1 MGDSRHRDVLDGR
14 TSDGLPLSLS
24 VAYQYRLIPEKLFQ
38 LYDTFENG
46 VGDYKAAYKLF
57 GIHLIT
63 EISTNYTAYQFFNEK
78 EKIAH
83 EMKRVLDGFFR
94 EHLFAEV
101 VSLQINEDVLPDEFT
116 NTVLQAATVKQNI
129 SQMEQTKRAK
139 VIEFQT
145 NAIVAEMQANV
156 TVQKAKGDSYRI
168 LQNARADASI
178 VSLQTQA
185 EIASYKKIK
194 DRLALQGDNLIKYVW
209 FDALTSGGVNGNGK
223 GDRTYNC
230 WLAST
235 R

>member
-1 MGDSRHRDVLDGR
+1 MG
-14 TSDGLPLSLS
+14 
-24 VAYQYRLIPEKLFQ
+24 
-38 LYDTFENG
+38 
-46 VGDYKAAYKLF
+46 
-57 GIHLIT
+57 
-63 EISTNYTAYQFFNEK
+63 
-78 EKIAH
+78 
-83 EMKRVLDGFFR
+83 
-94 EHLFAEV
+94 
-101 VSLQINEDVLPDEFT
+101 
-116 NTVLQAATVKQNI
+116 
-129 SQMEQTKRAK
+129 EQTKRAK

-223 GDRTYNC
+223 GGQDVQLLVGVNPSAYI
-230 WLAST
+230 S
-235 R
+235 